1 MCKNLLDFLRILLA
15 YSFRGIHDTLVP
27 ITQYLAEL
35 FESLRV
41 DGVRPPRIRASD
53 MRHVLLVLPFLLHD
67 LLKDEVAAFN
77 IRYPVGPPIVDPSA
91 ELIEVTLMLLS
102 WYHLLRQRCPPKDD
116 RDIAD
121 LRTMAEAYQQ
131 KCKTVFPY
139 KNKQGYHIM
148 ENEKMHSM
156 VHSGNDVANF
166 GDSINFS
173 AEAPETAHKKWIKEQ
188 GGNTN
193 QGDSSKFTMMNH
205 CRRKE
210 AAALLCEAVQGVYQ
224 ILTDSYKFLQ
234 ILTYSY
240 VFLRILQVVPT
251 METRDAKMISG
262 SREVQG
268 QERMFLCVQIA
279 GSKALQRMTV
289 PLVKLNVTVLLIAIS
304 DATYGNG
311 QRSGRI

>member
-1 MCKNLLDFLRILLA
+1 
-15 YSFRGIHDTLVP
+15 
-27 ITQYLAEL
+27 
-35 FESLRV
+35 
-41 DGVRPPRIRASD
+41 
-53 MRHVLLVLPFLLHD
+53 
-67 LLKDEVAAFN
+67 
-77 IRYPVGPPIVDPSA
+77 VDPSA

-102 WYHLLRQRCPPKDD
+102 WYHLLRQRRPPKDD

-156 VHSGNDVANF
+156 VHSGDDVANF

-173 AEAPETAHKKWIKEQ
+173 AEAPETAHKKMDKGTGWEHQSGRFFEIHHDESLQTQ
-188 GGNTN
+188 GSCCLVVRSCARCVSN
-193 QGDSSKFTMMNH
+193 
-205 CRRKE
+205 
-210 AAALLCEAVQGVYQ
+210 
-224 ILTDSYKFLQ
+224 SYRFLQ
-234 ILTYSY
+234 ILTNSY
-240 VFLRILQVVPT
+240 EFLRILQVVPT

-279 GSKALQRMTV
+279 GSKALQRMTL
-289 PLVKLNVTVLLIAIS
+289 PLVKLNVTALLIAIS

>member
-1 MCKNLLDFLRILLA
+1 
-15 YSFRGIHDTLVP
+15 
-27 ITQYLAEL
+27 
-35 FESLRV
+35 
-41 DGVRPPRIRASD
+41 
-53 MRHVLLVLPFLLHD
+53 
-67 LLKDEVAAFN
+67 
-77 IRYPVGPPIVDPSA
+77 
-91 ELIEVTLMLLS
+91 
-102 WYHLLRQRCPPKDD
+102 
-116 RDIAD
+116 
-121 LRTMAEAYQQ
+121 
-131 KCKTVFPY
+131 
-139 KNKQGYHIM
+139 
-148 ENEKMHSM
+148 M
-156 VHSGNDVANF
+156 VHPGDDVANF

-251 METRDAKMISG
+251 MKTRDAKMISG

-268 QERMFLCVQIA
+268 LERMFLCVQIA
-279 GSKALQRMTV
+279 GSKALQRMTL
-289 PLVKLNVTVLLIAIS
+289 PLVS
-304 DATYGNG
+304 
-311 QRSGRI
+311 

>member
-27 ITQYLAEL
+27 ITPYLAEL

-102 WYHLLRQRCPPKDD
+102 WYHLLRQRRPPKDD

-148 ENEKMHSM
+148 KNEKMHPM
-156 VHSGNDVANF
+156 VHSGDDVANF

-173 AEAPETAHKKWIKEQ
+173 AEAPETTHKKWIMEQ

-210 AAALLCEAVQGVYQ
+210 AAALLCEAVQSVYQ
-224 ILTDSYKFLQ
+224 ILNSYKFLQ
-234 ILTYSY
+234 ILTNSY
-240 VFLRILQVVPT
+240 EF
-251 METRDAKMISG
+251 
-262 SREVQG
+262 
-268 QERMFLCVQIA
+268 
-279 GSKALQRMTV
+279 
-289 PLVKLNVTVLLIAIS
+289 
-304 DATYGNG
+304 Y
-311 QRSGRI
+311 RSCRRWRLGMRR

>member
-27 ITQYLAEL
+27 ITPYLAEL

-121 LRTMAEAYQQ
+121 LRTIAEAYLQ
-131 KCKTVFPY
+131 KCKTVFPC

-156 VHSGNDVANF
+156 VHSGDDVANF

-210 AAALLCEAVQGVYQ
+210 AAALLCEDVQGVYQ
-224 ILTDSYKFLQ
+224 ILTNYYKFLQ
-234 ILTYSY
+234 ILTNYYKFLQILTNSY
-240 VFLRILQVVPT
+240 EF
-251 METRDAKMISG
+251 
-262 SREVQG
+262 
-268 QERMFLCVQIA
+268 
-279 GSKALQRMTV
+279 
-289 PLVKLNVTVLLIAIS
+289 
-304 DATYGNG
+304 Y
-311 QRSGRI
+311 RSCRRRRLGMRR